1 MSLRGR
7 RRVCAPPARLRSDM
21 LPKIV
26 DPIFP
31 KPYMVRE
38 RGRGGAEAK
47 RARGRD
53 QKRWQM
59 L

>member
-1 MSLRGR
+1 
-7 RRVCAPPARLRSDM
+7 M

-31 KPYMVRE
+31 KPYMAHE

>member
-1 MSLRGR
+1 
-7 RRVCAPPARLRSDM
+7 M

-31 KPYMVRE
+31 KPYMVHE
-38 RGRGGAEAK
+38 RGRGGADADAK
-47 RARGRD
+47 RARGHD